1 MGPLHQYFAP
11 QFATQ
16 TFGSAPIPRPYGLQN
31 WGATTYQN
39 ALEFSLVG
47 GSVENSPFIAW
58 IQSYPLPTDLTYP
71 LHLGTYKGKS
81 DPDDFLEAFEGV
93 AEMKAW
99 NVPIACRM
107 FRYALEG
114 DAREWLKSVTKGSIV
129 SFDDL
134 KEKLRA
140 RLSQQKKHKKIH
152 VAAHGIRQRETESC
166 RSFIDRLTTETEDIV
181 DLAESQRISGLIHGL
196 WHKPLVEFLYRDLP
210 NTYEQVQKRTHVFL
224 DAREIASKGD
234 NSPPH
239 DKEASAKRG
248 KWGNDREK
256 PKYSP
261 YQKEDRGFHKTILP
275 ELNKT
280 PKEILLTE
288 SVLKKAIEEAIS
300 EGKLAHLVKSVR
312 QQNPKKEDEQGEK
325 KKGPEKTIY
334 AILKKKPVEKRPLPK
349 MYRGDVSNISFP
361 STYKVFRDPL
371 VITALLEISKVKEI
385 MVDTGSECNV
395 LYEKAFWKLHHVS
408 RMNLKRTEASVQG
421 YSGET
426 GNPMG
431 KLSVKMTIGEG
442 RWKRT
447 KKICFLVVSGT
458 SPFQAILRRPGI
470 QKFEMIPSVIHGMI
484 KYQSDRGIGTL
495 VTKNKKLSEEGQDGP
510 HYLTWSEGPYL
521 GRMDGY

>member
-1 MGPLHQYFAP
+1 
-11 QFATQ
+11 
-16 TFGSAPIPRPYGLQN
+16 
-31 WGATTYQN
+31 
-39 ALEFSLVG
+39 
-47 GSVENSPFIAW
+47 
-58 IQSYPLPTDLTYP
+58 
-71 LHLGTYKGKS
+71 
-81 DPDDFLEAFEGV
+81 
-93 AEMKAW
+93 MKAW
-99 NVPIACRM
+99 NVPIAYRM

-134 KEKLRA
+134 KEKFRSQF
-140 RLSQQKKHKKIH
+140 SQQKKHKKIH

-166 RSFIDRLTTETEDIV
+166 RSFIDRFTTETEDIV
-181 DLAESQRISGLIHGL
+181 DLAESQRMLGLIHGL
-196 WHKPLVEFLYRDLP
+196 RYKPLVEFLYRDLP

-248 KWGNDREK
+248 KWGNHREK

-288 SVLKKAIEEAIS
+288 SVAKNFSTPPRLNPRSRRDTSKYCEFHQDYGHDTNTCWQLKKAIEEAIS
-300 EGKLAHLVKSVR
+300 EGKLSHLVKSVR

-334 AILKKKPVEKRPLPK
+334 TILKKKPVERRPLPK
-349 MYRGDVSNISFP
+349 MYRGDESNISFP

-371 VITALLEISKVKEI
+371 LITAILEISKVKEI

-395 LYEKAFWKLHHVS
+395 LYEKAFWKLHPVS
-408 RMNLKRTEASVQG
+408 RMNLKRTETSVQG

-431 KLSVKMTIGEG
+431 KLSVKMTIREG

-447 KKICFLVVSGT
+447 EKISFLVVSGT
-458 SPFQAILRRPGI
+458 SPFQAILGRPGI

-510 HYLTWSEGPYL
+510 HYLTWSEGSYL